1 MKRWSVP
8 WRSFWFFSKQI
19 IVFVTKYEACFG
31 DSCLARKEE
40 EKVVDCCWANPPFF
54 VWNYVCCL
62 CIHKNLPHTT
72 CKWIRTR
79 KYEKIHTY
87 MLIVAVFL
95 HTTVYKKGIWKRKKK
110 LKKISNCAINNSV
123 IWQIGSWF
131 YFLSSLLQV
140 AWTEQRKRKTRG
152 RSRALFFSASEDTWL
167 MLTAAD
173 CLQKA
178 PTPTWAFE
186 THHIRALSKCLF
198 LSCSMLFLF
207 QSLLLYGLVWYCC
220 ASCFYGAVRIIVR
233 YFQIKLLLFGVS
245 AKM

>member
-123 IWQIGSWF
+123 IWQLVL
-131 YFLSSLLQV
+131 LSI
-140 AWTEQRKRKTRG
+140 
-152 RSRALFFSASEDTWL
+152 FF
-167 MLTAAD
+167 
-173 CLQKA
+173 
-178 PTPTWAFE
+178 
-186 THHIRALSKCLF
+186 
-198 LSCSMLFLF
+198 
-207 QSLLLYGLVWYCC
+207 V
-220 ASCFYGAVRIIVR
+220 ASCMNRTEEEKNKRPFTGVILLSVRR
-233 YFQIKLLLFGVS
+233 YLIDANSCWQSIWTSLVLLCKLLLWRCENNR
-245 AKM
+245 